1 MRARAGLAIFF
12 IVFASSLLAC
22 GLLAC
27 SHTEA
32 PETPLI
38 LDPAEVEWL
47 QEYRGKLLFAPDPFY
62 APFEYHDEQL
72 GGTTGLMHDY
82 LKLVEEKLGIRLVR
96 VRMDSFEQILSLA
109 RARHLAIVNA
119 VTKTPE
125 RSGFLDFTEP
135 LVEIDNV
142 ILVRKDQA
150 PIAGLAEL
158 AGHRVAMVQDY
169 TITEYVQSTQ
179 PDILVETVTTDLQAL
194 LAVSYSLADAA
205 IIDLATASWLT
216 QKQGLSNLKV
226 SGNAQYPIRLAIA
239 SRNDWPVLTSIL
251 AKATAAITPEERQ
264 AILDK
269 WLILEDTQNDK
280 LERFYL
286 ILAASAGAFLVVGG
300 FMFLWN
306 RQLTQQIAFRT
317 ASLDQALAEKETL
330 VLELHHRTNN
340 ALNVI
345 IAMLQ
350 MELSTTLDPSSRQAM
365 QDILNRTMTMGLV
378 YQKLDGASRFTRLDL
393 ATYLPELAALLL
405 DSHDG
410 SASHIQ
416 LQHALVPA
424 SVPYDIAIPCGFI
437 ISELV
442 SLSLS
447 GTRTGDARAAIAIT
461 LQRTDDHALSLVYTD
476 AGLDQAVAGARTDLL
491 TMTAE
496 HQLQGSIQF
505 NEEPGTG
512 LTCTLHFLDN
522 VYEGRI

>member
-1 MRARAGLAIFF
+1 MRTKAGLSFF
-12 IVFASSLLAC
+12 LVGVASSLMVS
-22 GLLAC
+22 GLLSC
-27 SHTEA
+27 S
-32 PETPLI
+32 PEEKPANPLV
-38 LDPAEVEWL
+38 LDQAESAWL

-82 LKLVEEKLGIRLVR
+82 LRLVEEKLGIRLVR

-125 RSGFLDFTEP
+125 RSRFLDFTEP

-142 ILVRKDQA
+142 ILVRKDRPPVA
-150 PIAGLAEL
+150 DLAGLE
-158 AGHRVAMVQDY
+158 GRKVAMVKDY
-169 TITEYVQSTQ
+169 AVTEYVRGKH
-179 PDILVETVTTDLQAL
+179 PEIMIETVATDLQAL

-226 SGNAQYPIRLAIA
+226 SGNANYPVRLAIA

-264 AILDK
+264 AILNK
-269 WLILEDTQNDK
+269 WLILEDTQNDTLK
-280 LERFYL
+280 RFYL
-286 ILAASAGAFLVVGG
+286 ILVALAGAFLVVAG
-300 FMFLWN
+300 FMLLWN
-306 RQLTQQIAFRT
+306 RQLTWQIARRT

-345 IAMLQ
+345 ISMLQ
-350 MELSTTLDPSSRQAM
+350 MEISAQPDQASCQAM
-365 QDILNRTMTMGLV
+365 QGILNRTMAMGLV
-378 YQKLDGASRFTRLDL
+378 YQKLDGASRFTRTDL
-393 ATYLPELAALLL
+393 ADYIPELASLLL
-405 DSHDG
+405 EAHDG
-410 SASHIQ
+410 SAARIRLEHD
-416 LQHALVPA
+416 LA
-424 SVPYDIAIPCGFI
+424 SANVPYDIAIPCGFI

-442 SLSLS
+442 GLSLS
-447 GTRTGDARAAIAIT
+447 GTRTGEAGAAVSIT
-461 LQRTDDHALSLVYTD
+461 LKHTDDHGLILGYADTTLSQPGD
-476 AGLDQAVAGARTDLL
+476 PPGRNLL

-505 NEEPGTG
+505 NQKPGTG
-512 LTCTLHFLDN
+512 LTCTLHFQDD